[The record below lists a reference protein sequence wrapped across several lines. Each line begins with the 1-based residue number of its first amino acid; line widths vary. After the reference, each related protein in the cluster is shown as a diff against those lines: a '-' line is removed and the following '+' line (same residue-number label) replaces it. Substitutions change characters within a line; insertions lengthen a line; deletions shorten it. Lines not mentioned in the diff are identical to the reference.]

1 MSKKSLVVPQK
12 DIVIKRR
19 EAPKLCNSLSV
30 TNEGAKDYVIVDF
43 LYASVTHKINS
54 TSNQTNDLEVNVI
67 TSIAMPNEVAK
78 HLRDALTQYLD
89 NYAN

>member
-19 EAPKLCNSLSV
+19 EASV